1 MMMSMVESKVEE
13 KKDRAGTV
21 VDREKTCPLLLRV
34 FVCMG
39 RHHHMAEYR
48 RGATP
53 PNGLQVYT
61 WMDATLREL
70 AGLVQEINPDTKRRG
85 TQFEFA
91 LVFPDL
97 NKMQARLREIGTIVV
112 GHQGFEDNKTLAQ
125 SQFCIGDHLDVAIT
139 FPVRGP
145 PGPSMR
151 RPMRPFPMNP
161 DYDTW
166 NN

>member
-1 MMMSMVESKVEE
+1 MIESKVEE
-13 KKDRAGTV
+13 KKDKDVTV

-34 FVCMG
+34 FVSIG
-39 RHHHMAEYR
+39 RHHNLAEYR
-48 RGATP
+48 RGSTP

-85 TQFEFA
+85 TQFEFS

-97 NKMQARLREIGTIVV
+97 TKMQARTRDIGTVVV
-112 GHQGFEDNKTLAQ
+112 GHQGFEDNKTLQ
-125 SQFCIGDHLDVAIT
+125 QCQFVIGDHLDVSIT
-139 FPVRGP
+139 YPTVRGP
-145 PGPSMR
+145 PGPPMMR
-151 RPMRPFPMNP
+151 RPMRPYSMNP
-161 DYDTW
+161 DYDSW